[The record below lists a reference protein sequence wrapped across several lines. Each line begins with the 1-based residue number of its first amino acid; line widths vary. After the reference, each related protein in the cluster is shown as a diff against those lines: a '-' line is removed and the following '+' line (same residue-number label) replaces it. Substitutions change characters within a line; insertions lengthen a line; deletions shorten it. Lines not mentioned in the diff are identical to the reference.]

1 MRAAAV
7 LALAL
12 LFAATHGGEAAR
24 RRTLRRLSAVAAA
37 PGPAP
42 ASTAGG
48 AYARNG
54 ADFCN
59 CGDEDA
65 AVCGI
70 DQQTYLNECVMKCA
84 GGIKLKDG
92 RCDPAC
98 YPPDAASD
106 GGDWDSLSPVCASGL
121 TYMNEAEAMYDGYP
135 KSCMTPGVCKYA
147 EPRPGEVYSFEP
159 TTGGKGKSVAAAAAN
174 TTMPDP
180 SSPPY
185 DYSEALAKSLIFYDS
200 EISGMIE
207 PNYKRLDWRG
217 DSCFSCKG
225 KYGEDLSGGYYES
238 GGSNL
243 KLGAVSA
250 YVPLFLATTAFCF
263 PEGYNNTGL
272 LDELKFKVKWGADFL
287 INSHVEDYVYMG
299 SMGNATEAFD
309 NYAPLELFEKYSP
322 PRIVGYCTKDDPCSE
337 ITADAAAALAAAS
350 VLLKGDNP
358 AWAANALAHAVQ
370 LYKFASEYPRSY
382 MDTSDPAVQVFAY
395 LYESTGFKDELAFA
409 AAMLYKATGEEQYKQ
424 DAQRYFDESP
434 DTQTQELGE
443 LKPLTAVL
451 MSQLDPGNSKY
462 GDYLQSFFDQY
473 LSLEGEIKHTKCGL
487 AIPYHWGALTH
498 GPNVAMLGM
507 CYGKG
512 ASVDPA
518 YRARLFN
525 YGQHQVDYVLGDCG
539 RSWLVGFGK
548 DYPQHLHQLPS
559 YNSILVWKDENDPL
573 GERIAGTNFPGPI
586 TTEKTDRPMMWM
598 KGMVD
603 FYGNYFPQRH
613 IAYGTMFGAPL
624 MDDGM
629 VTSRRDYTYTEPTV
643 IYNTAIVG
651 ALAGLAEYYGAGPWS
666 GELLEVNQ
674 VNYSSYLQQ

>member
-1 MRAAAV
+1 MLTAAHCCTLLCRLVHGAV
-7 LALAL
+7 
-12 LFAATHGGEAAR
+12 
-24 RRTLRRLSAVAAA
+24 
-37 PGPAP
+37 PA
-42 ASTAGG
+42 
-48 AYARNG
+48 
-54 ADFCN
+54 
-59 CGDEDA
+59 
-65 AVCGI
+65 
-70 DQQTYLNECVMKCA
+70 
-84 GGIKLKDG
+84 
-92 RCDPAC
+92 
-98 YPPDAASD
+98 
-106 GGDWDSLSPVCASGL
+106 
-121 TYMNEAEAMYDGYP
+121 
-135 KSCMTPGVCKYA
+135 
-147 EPRPGEVYSFEP
+147 
-159 TTGGKGKSVAAAAAN
+159 
-174 TTMPDP
+174 
-180 SSPPY
+180 
-185 DYSEALAKSLIFYDS
+185 
-200 EISGMIE
+200 
-207 PNYKRLDWRG
+207 
-217 DSCFSCKG
+217 G

-238 GGSNL
+238 GGSSL
-243 KLGAVSA
+243 KMGAVSA

-287 INSHVEDYVYMG
+287 LNSHVDDYVYMG
-299 SMGNATEAFD
+299 SMGNDTEAFD

-322 PRIVGYCTKDDPCSE
+322 DRIVGYCTKDDPCSE

-350 VLLKGDNP
+350 LLLKADNP
-358 AWAANALAHAVQ
+358 QWAANALAHAVQ
-370 LYKFASEYPRSY
+370 LYKFATEHQRSY

-395 LYESTGFKDELAFA
+395 LYESTGFKDELGFA

-424 DAQRYFDESP
+424 DAEQFFDESP

-451 MSQLDPGNSKY
+451 MSQLDPSNSKY
-462 GDYLQSFFDQY
+462 GDYLQSFFEQY
-473 LSLEGEIKHTKCGL
+473 LSLKGEIKHTKCGL

-512 ASVDPA
+512 ANVDPD

-548 DYPQHLHQLPS
+548 DYPQYLHQIPS
-559 YNSILVWKDENDPL
+559 YNSILVWKDETDPL
-573 GERIAGTNFPGPI
+573 GDRIAGTNYPGPI
-586 TTEKTDRPMMWM
+586 TTEKTDRPQMWQ

-613 IAYGTMFGAPL
+613 IAYGTLFGAPL

-666 GELLEVNQ
+666 GELQEVNQ
-674 VNYSSYLQQ
+674 VDYSAYLKQ